1 MVVQEKVLFFRRCSL
16 ESTVQGKVSSL
27 CSNSNMP
34 ASLINFRAGI
44 NIQYDGHEVMSATM
58 TLTHTYRAG
67 VPSCPKRDNMVGTE
81 QPTLGRQ
88 GTGGGAALIGDL
100 KAKTKPSDGG
110 GGWGGACSS
119 PPAQADCP
127 LLCMCPILSTYSASG
142 LGASPHRAIQP
153 KPQPRYTSGA

>member
-110 GGWGGACSS
+110 G
-119 PPAQADCP
+119 
-127 LLCMCPILSTYSASG
+127 LLFTTSTG
-142 LGASPHRAIQP
+142 
-153 KPQPRYTSGA
+153 